1 MTTIFELAARLQA
14 ANAAEE
20 MLLML
25 AKATLILAIA
35 RLLLMAIPRASAATR
50 HMIATAALVA
60 VGLMPLLSFSMPEWV
75 IAVKPRAQAVQSPS
89 ASPSASDTATPG
101 RTIGVTDD
109 EESSSA
115 TSSLSTAVAVVK
127 AVAPEPLTA
136 IERAATIMRATW
148 KGLIVLTLA

>member
-35 RLLLMAIPRASAATR
+35 RLLLMAVPRAAAATK

-60 VGLMPLLSFSMPEWV
+60 VGLMPLLSFSMPQWV
-75 IAVKPRAQAVQSPS
+75 IAVQPRAAARTARSPRP
-89 ASPSASDTATPG
+89 AAA
-101 RTIGVTDD
+101 
-109 EESSSA
+109 A
-115 TSSLSTAVAVVK
+115 
-127 AVAPEPLTA
+127 APA
-136 IERAATIMRATW
+136 
-148 KGLIVLTLA
+148 